1 MCGRW
6 SETSN
11 CVRTG
16 VACAVVVVVVGC
28 DNGSVTGIRDGGNGE
43 ERPAVRIGSGGGD
56 ELWEASAE
64 KGPLRRW
71 IGLVLGVVAALVAV
85 TVIATLGDGDAP
97 SVSTTIAAPLLSEP
111 GPVTVDAT
119 GSYERESGG
128 DWALAELGLTG
139 GLGDVVATDTGF
151 MAVGHDSDG
160 PGLWRSDTGE
170 LWEPSLRL
178 EVPPG
183 ADFSYLSTPW
193 GVSQLQLLEWEG
205 STVVFGPAGDALALW
220 LDGELRGVMD
230 EFPAG
235 SHLRV
240 VAGDQLLAVVL
251 SAPDGVEVP
260 EIDQF
265 EESWLLSDDGVE
277 WASISPSGLPE
288 AGVNLIG
295 WVDGFYYASASCAFD
310 DCAPLS
316 LYRSSDGATWETT
329 DVEVPGAPHSG
340 FGQIIDIARVG
351 ERLLAVG
358 AVDRGAGFE
367 TAIWSSS
374 SGERWDLILLP
385 DAFRSDVPTVEL
397 VATNS
402 TDEAIAIVSIDGV
415 EFELPIESVI
425 DTDAGPIVV
434 TAIGS
439 DSIVVRIGTKGSRWL
454 DQGVPLALQP
464 TPLLRSIAAHGPRV
478 AIGGMIGTSDDGGY
492 GFSSLVPA
500 VWLSEDSG
508 AAWELSIIDEPDR
521 VFIDSMAIAADSIS
535 TIWYTDTGSTLAWHN
550 QRDTPASR

>member
-1 MCGRW
+1 M
-6 SETSN
+6 
-11 CVRTG
+11 
-16 VACAVVVVVVGC
+16 
-28 DNGSVTGIRDGGNGE
+28 TGIRDGGNGE

-56 ELWEASAE
+56 EMWEASPE
-64 KGPLRRW
+64 KGPPRRW
-71 IGLVLGVVAALVAV
+71 IGLVLGVVAALAGV
-85 TVIATLGDGDAP
+85 TVIVTLGDGDAP

-139 GLGDVVATDTGF
+139 GLGDVVATDAGF
-151 MAVGHDSDG
+151 VAVGHDSEG
-160 PGLWRSDTGE
+160 LGLWRSGTGE
-170 LWEPSLRL
+170 FWEPSLRL
-178 EVPPG
+178 EVPSG
-183 ADFSYLSTPW
+183 TDLSYLSTPW
-193 GVSQLQLLEWEG
+193 GVSRLQLLEWEG
-205 STVVFGPAGDALALW
+205 STVVFGPVGDGLAVW
-220 LDGELRGVMD
+220 LDGGLRGVMD

-235 SHLRV
+235 SHPRV

-277 WASISPSGLPE
+277 WVSISPSGLPE
-288 AGVNLIG
+288 AGVSLIG
-295 WVDGFYYASASCAFD
+295 WVGGFYYVSASCAFD

-340 FGQIIDIARVG
+340 VGQIIDIARVG

-367 TAIWSSS
+367 TAMWSSS
-374 SGERWDLILLP
+374 SGQHWDLILLP

-397 VATNS
+397 IGTNS

-415 EFELPIESVI
+415 QFELPIESVI
-425 DTDAGPIVV
+425 DTDAGRIVV

-439 DSIVVRIGTKGSRWL
+439 DSIIVSIGNQGSRRL

-464 TPLLRSIAAHGPRV
+464 TPLLNGIVADGPRV
-478 AIGGMIGTSDDGGY
+478 AIGGLLGTSDDGGDS
-492 GFSSLVPA
+492 FSSLVPA

-508 AAWELSIIDEPDR
+508 ATWEVSIIDEPDG
-521 VFIDSMAIAADSIS
+521 VFVDSMAITSGSIS
-535 TIWYTDTGSTLAWHN
+535 MISYSNTGSTLAWHN
-550 QRDTPASR
+550 QRDTTASR